1 MFTIPTK
8 LLSNSNKYTYRIKT
22 KSPGPGPVNISFIND
37 DKTAILQRLHQDTEF
52 DKSIEFTSDYLPNI
66 SSALLSY
73 DHTTRNQSKHFVNRD
88 LDLEIFDNSEL
99 IDTYKFKQHENYDQ
113 TILLLPDKPFN
124 LENKLLYDQEYSD
137 IKNNILIITTE
148 LSIIGTIITTFVSDI
163 DKGFSFLIGSSIGI
177 MYIRLL
183 EIGVDAIGK
192 ENFVF
197 YKSPVRLLAL
207 LLLSSAIISKYSENI
222 GTDHSTF
229 IIGLIGF
236 SMYKIALIASY
247 NQNKK

>member
-1 MFTIPTK
+1 MFTIPNK
-8 LLSNSNKYTYRIKT
+8 LLAPSNKYIYRIKT
-22 KSPGPGPVNISFIND
+22 NINPLPINISFIND
-37 DKTAILQRLHQDTEF
+37 NKTAILQRLQTQE
-52 DKSIEFTSDYLPNI
+52 SELEFTGDYLPNI
-66 SSALLSY
+66 SSVLLSY
-73 DHTTRNQSKHFVNRD
+73 DHTTRNQSEHFVNLNLD

-99 IDTYKFKQHENYDQ
+99 IDTYKFKQHENYDH
-113 TILLLPDKPFN
+113 TILLLPEKPFN

-247 NQNKK
+247 NQKLKRK

>member
-1 MFTIPTK
+1 MFTIPNK
-8 LLSNSNKYTYRIKT
+8 LLPNSNKYTYRIKT
-22 KSPGPGPVNISFIND
+22 KLHPGPINISFINED
-37 DKTAILQRLHQDTEF
+37 NTAIIKRLHQDTGL
-52 DKSIEFTSDYLPNI
+52 EFTGDYLPKI

-73 DHTTRNQSKHFVNRD
+73 DHTRTQNPQEKLNFIS
-88 LDLEIFDNSEL
+88 LEIFDNSEL
-99 IDTYKFKQHENYDQ
+99 IDTYKFIEQENYDHSF
-113 TILLLPDKPFN
+113 LLLPEKPFN
-124 LENKLLYDQEYSD
+124 LENKLLYDQEYND
-137 IKNNILIITTE
+137 IKKNIFIITTE
-148 LSIIGTIITTFVSDI
+148 LSIIGTIITTFVFDI

-236 SMYKIALIASY
+236 SMYKVALIASY